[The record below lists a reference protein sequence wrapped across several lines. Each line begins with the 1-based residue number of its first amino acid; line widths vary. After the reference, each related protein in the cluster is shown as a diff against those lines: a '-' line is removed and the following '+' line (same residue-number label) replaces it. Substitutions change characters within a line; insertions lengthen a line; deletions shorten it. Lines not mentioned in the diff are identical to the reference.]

1 MPYQKESLKKST
13 SLICCFVLTIMC
25 SMMVVQALMSPAL
38 AGNPL
43 LSKSIIAYNI
53 SINKKSLAKGSY
65 KGQDGIIRISPEV
78 GRSFGLRVLMD
89 RDYLAAKALLKR
101 ADKVFEDAVVVMSTH
116 EKERLPDEHVKKIG
130 KLAVYHNELI
140 RSAKKNLMDYRA
152 KLNENN
158 DDRLNKG
165 ICSELLERLLEE
177 SLTTA
182 SYNLRDGLGYF
193 YNLCQNLNIN
203 DAPLNSINVRFVNY
217 VFHEFTKK
225 VSAKDMSMFDLDRT
239 HKSDR
244 AILPTGWNYALG
256 RAGSQYIAFVRPL
269 HEEQN
274 KSAYPVNLLLFFA
287 LMRQE
292 SNFNP
297 HAVSRV
303 GAAGLTQIMPST
315 AKGLGMKNIFMPAY
329 FKEAGS
335 FMGRERN
342 LRGKAIGL
350 ISKINEKNMIE
361 YAKRARSLMQKSL
374 DFKRKRIKLYARY
387 KRDLLKG
394 RTDDRLN
401 PQKAIE
407 HGFRLFARLMQKQNG
422 DISLALAS
430 YNAGPHRVKQYKG
443 IPPYDETVGFRN
455 SVLRYYR
462 EYMRKLEKFNVS
474 QR

>member
-1 MPYQKESLKKST
+1 MKKST